1 MCSLGYGYKERQAY
15 VDKWA
20 EELPAGPIIHD
31 FRRSAVRNNSRA
43 GISDKVTMEITGHKT
58 RAVFDRYNIVSE
70 DDIKTALERKEK
82 YLQARY
88 GHNLGTVAPFER
100 KKGAAR

>member
-1 MCSLGYGYKERQAY
+1 

-20 EELPAGPIIHD
+20 DKLPAGPIIHD

-58 RAVFDRYNIVSE
+58 RE
-70 DDIKTALERKEK
+70 DDIKTAMERKEK
-82 YLQARY
+82 YLQAQY